1 MKDNDISGE
10 LNNHLENFT
19 TQNESRRDSMII
31 RNHDQPASVEPRRGS
46 IDLTAPRFVKRELPS
61 VILIKE
67 SPGNSFNIGANDV
80 PGLF

>member
-46 IDLTAPRFVKRELPS
+46 IDLTTPRFVKLELPS

-67 SPGNSFNIGANDV
+67 SPWDSINIGANDV
-80 PGLF
+80 HGLL